1 MTTAM
6 LRFSGGLDAT
16 DWEARYNAGDVPSRW
31 PYGLDQLAE
40 FGLVPMVERVVR
52 RDSFSARAL
61 RKVSGFDFPELLGRP
76 PSAVGDMLLC
86 WDERSSVPALFLGRP
101 DQRPVSTG
109 VIWLTE
115 NFGGRRNYWIA
126 KQALTRAHKIWT
138 LSTAQL
144 PILIREFGLSRNR
157 LAHLPFGVDAEFF
170 TPADVGHEAD
180 YQLVVSAGNDRHRD
194 FRTLLAAVRGLRRQV
209 RPVRLELATRIRVD
223 VPPEMGSSGE
233 LSHRALRDL
242 YRRSAVVAIAT
253 KPNVHVSGITA
264 ILEAMACGKA
274 VIASHTEG
282 MQDYVSHNVNGV
294 LVPPGNPDA
303 LAEAIGDLLRD
314 PARAQAL
321 GAAGRQSVEAI
332 FNTRE
337 QARRLADIVS

>member
-1 MTTAM
+1 
-6 LRFSGGLDAT
+6 
-16 DWEARYNAGDVPSRW
+16 
-31 PYGLDQLAE
+31 
-40 FGLVPMVERVVR
+40 
-52 RDSFSARAL
+52 
-61 RKVSGFDFPELLGRP
+61 
-76 PSAVGDMLLC
+76 
-86 WDERSSVPALFLGRP
+86 
-101 DQRPVSTG
+101 
-109 VIWLTE
+109 
-115 NFGGRRNYWIA
+115 
-126 KQALTRAHKIWT
+126 
-138 LSTAQL
+138 
-144 PILIREFGLSRNR
+144 
-157 LAHLPFGVDAEFF
+157 
-170 TPADVGHEAD
+170 
-180 YQLVVSAGNDRHRD
+180 
-194 FRTLLAAVRGLRRQV
+194 
-209 RPVRLELATRIRVD
+209 
-223 VPPEMGSSGE
+223 
-233 LSHRALRDL
+233 
-242 YRRSAVVAIAT
+242 VVAIAT